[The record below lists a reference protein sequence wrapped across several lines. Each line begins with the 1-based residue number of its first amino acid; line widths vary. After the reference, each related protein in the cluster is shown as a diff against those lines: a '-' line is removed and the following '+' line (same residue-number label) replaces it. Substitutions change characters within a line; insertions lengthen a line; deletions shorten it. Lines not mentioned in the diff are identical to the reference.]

1 MVYPDPLS
9 GAATGI
15 CFFGSKPGIMG
26 LLIFRRMDMKHMR
39 AISGTPLKAQTIT
52 AGSVIG
58 ILSKII
64 GILGAFVVQKEASQ
78 VQDY

>member
-1 MVYPDPLS
+1 
-9 GAATGI
+9 
-15 CFFGSKPGIMG
+15 
-26 LLIFRRMDMKHMR
+26 MDMKHMR